1 MSGLEETWWK
11 FEHWFKL
18 IGITVG
24 TLLAIEGI
32 ICITYLATP
41 NLISGFLLE
50 IMVPFGIHLVIIG
63 IVMVVYWI
71 LWGTRLPGSKFTENR
86 WFSLLLLL
94 IGTLLVIESF
104 CLAYYISCHYSYPG
118 HIRNFWIAAAAAQLF
133 VLGMMIVLG
142 WISRNMDEVKTG
154 WARIVAYTFGSII
167 AAQGLFVMA
176 AAVPL
181 EIENIGVVTA
191 GTISLF
197 GLQLFVLSI
206 IIVIIWGFKDK
217 ILFGKK
223 LFSHWLVLDLPILLA
238 EIVAIEGILIIIFA
252 APINPDILGIEWLG
266 KWVMVALGA
275 QLFFLATICAIAW
288 FWLENGPWE
297 SKPVTVIGTLIG
309 ALLVTEGMFIMGV
322 AAPIIVDSIGGML
335 ARTVTLAGAQLLIIG
350 AIVLFYWLLK
360 DSTIFKRNI
369 TSNRVVSLAPL
380 ILGAL
385 VTVEGLVLV
394 GYASPVYLEGVGHIR
409 AAWMTLAGIQLF
421 IVGGITCMLWYWRNH
436 SRSEASLTK
445 IGEPII
451 AWIIT
456 AQGLFIMGIAAPITI
471 DGIGGL
477 LERTVAIA
485 GAQLFLLALA
495 IIGLR
500 FLRGRNL
507 LHREVMG
514 IRSSELLTYV
524 IWALI
529 TVEGLVIMA
538 LAANIY
544 IEGFGGISGI
554 YIALAGVQL
563 SLFALLGMSSWLW
576 RNEDISYRRSQKLA
590 LVILFLLLL
599 VPPAFI
605 L

>member
-1 MSGLEETWWK
+1 LSSPEETWWR

-18 IGITVG
+18 IGIIVG
-24 TLLAIEGI
+24 TLLVIEGI
-32 ICITYLATP
+32 ICIIYLANS
-41 NLISGFLLE
+41 NLIAGLLLE
-50 IMVPFGIHLVIIG
+50 LMLPFGIHLVIIG
-63 IVMVVYWI
+63 IHLILYWA
-71 LWGTRLPGSKFTENR
+71 LWGTRLPGSKFTDNR
-86 WFSLLLLL
+86 GFSLLLLL
-94 IGTLLVIESF
+94 IGILLIVESLCF
-104 CLAYYISCHYSYPG
+104 AYYISYHYSFPG

-133 VLGMMIVLG
+133 VLGMMAIFG
-142 WISRNMDEVKTG
+142 WLSRNMEEVKTG
-154 WARIVAYTFGSII
+154 WARTTAFIFGSII
-167 AAQGLFVMA
+167 AAQGFFVMA
-176 AAVPL
+176 ASVPV
-181 EIENIGVVTA
+181 EIEGIGVLSA

-197 GLQLFVLSI
+197 GLQLFVMSI
-206 IIVIIWGFKDK
+206 LIAIIWGFKDK
-217 ILFGKK
+217 TLFGKK

-238 EIVAIEGILIIIFA
+238 EIVAIEGILIIVFA
-252 APINPDILGIEWLG
+252 APFNPDIYGIEWLG

-275 QLFFLATICAIAW
+275 QLFFLVTICAIAW
-288 FWLENGPWE
+288 FWLDSGPWK
-297 SKPVTVIGTLIG
+297 SKPGTVIGAIMG
-309 ALLVTEGMFIMGV
+309 ALLVTEGLFIMGV

-350 AIVLFYWLLK
+350 AILLFFWLLK

-369 TSNRVVSLAPL
+369 TSNRVVSIAPL
-380 ILGAL
+380 VLGAI
-385 VTVEGLVLV
+385 VAVEGLVLV

-436 SRSEASLTK
+436 SGYEASLTK
-445 IGEPII
+445 IGEPVM
-451 AWIIT
+451 AWIIA
-456 AQGLFIMGIAAPITI
+456 AQGLFIMGIAAPTII
-471 DGIGGL
+471 DGIGGI

-485 GAQLFLLALA
+485 GAQLFLLPLA

-500 FLRGRNL
+500 FFRGRNIL
-507 LHREVMG
+507 QAEIKG

-529 TVEGLVIMA
+529 AVEGLVIMA

-563 SLFALLGMSSWLW
+563 ALIALLGMSSWLW
-576 RNEDISYRRSQKLA
+576 RNKDISYRRSQQLA
-590 LVILFLLLL
+590 LIIMFLLLL
-599 VPPAFI
+599 IPPAFI

>member
-18 IGITVG
+18 IGIIVG
-24 TLLAIEGI
+24 TLLIIEGI

-41 NLISGFLLE
+41 NLIAGFLLE

-63 IVMVVYWI
+63 IVLIVYWI
-71 LWGTRLPGSKFTENR
+71 LWGTRLPGSKFTGNR
-86 WFSLLLLL
+86 WFSLSLLL
-94 IGTLLVIESF
+94 IGILLIIESF
-104 CLAYYISCHYSYPG
+104 CLAYYISYHYSYPG
-118 HIRNFWIAAAAAQLF
+118 YIRNFWITAAAAQLF

-142 WISRNMDEVKTG
+142 WLSINMEEVKTG
-154 WARIVAYTFGSII
+154 WARIAAYTFGSII

-176 AAVPL
+176 AAVPV
-181 EIENIGVVTA
+181 EIEDIGVVTA

-206 IIVIIWGFKDK
+206 IIVVIWGFKDK
-217 ILFGKK
+217 TLFGKK

-238 EIVAIEGILIIIFA
+238 EVVAIEGILVVVFA

-266 KWVMVALGA
+266 KWVMVALGV
-275 QLFFLATICAIAW
+275 QLFFLVTICAIAW

-297 SKPVTVIGTLIG
+297 SKPVTVIGTIIG

-350 AIVLFYWLLK
+350 AIVLFFWLLK

-380 ILGAL
+380 ILGAI
-385 VTVEGLVLV
+385 VAVEGLVLV

-421 IVGGITCMLWYWRNH
+421 IVGGVTCMLWYWRNH
-436 SRSEASLTK
+436 SRSKASLTK

-456 AQGLFIMGIAAPITI
+456 AQGLFIMGIAAPTII
-471 DGIGGL
+471 DGIGGI

-485 GAQLFLLALA
+485 GAQLFLLGLA

-500 FLRGRNL
+500 FLRGKSL

-524 IWALI
+524 IWAII

-563 SLFALLGMSSWLW
+563 SLIALLGMSSWLW
-576 RNEDISYRRSQKLA
+576 RNEDINYKISQRLA